1 VPAQPVSH
9 PSPAARAALTPS
21 TVVDWVARYVVPAE
35 PRVRAALLRAGVSP
49 ADADDLIQEA
59 YCRFA
64 AMADVT
70 HIAEPGAYFMTMVKN
85 LRRDALRRAAVVKF
99 EDITENAALFVTEE
113 ALGLEAMVAARMQ
126 LRLVERLLAT
136 LPERCATIFRLKRIE
151 GLPQKAI
158 AARLGVSESIVEND
172 VQKGL
177 KAIQRAIGNR
187 EGTGPE
193 GKEWTGI
200 DQGRARTTG

>member
-1 VPAQPVSH
+1 LHSN
-9 PSPAARAALTPS
+9 PAAKAALTPPA
-21 TVVDWVARYVVPAE
+21 VVAWVARHVVPAE
-35 PRVRAALLRAGVSP
+35 SRVRGALHRAGVTP

-64 AMADVT
+64 AMTCVA

-113 ALGLEAMVAARMQ
+113 ATGPEAVVAARMQ
-126 LRLVERLLAT
+126 LRLVEKLLAT

-151 GLPQKAI
+151 GLSQKTI

-177 KAIQRAIGNR
+177 KAIQRAIASPACEER
-187 EGTGPE
+187 TD
-193 GKEWTGI
+193 I
-200 DQGRARTTG
+200 AQGRARTSG